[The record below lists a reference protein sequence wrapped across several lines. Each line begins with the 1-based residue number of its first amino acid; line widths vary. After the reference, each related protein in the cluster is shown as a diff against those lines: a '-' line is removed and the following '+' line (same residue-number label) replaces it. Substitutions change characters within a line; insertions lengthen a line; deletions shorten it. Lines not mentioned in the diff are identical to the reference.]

1 MLTTWFLFVSI
12 TIGGGEAGGQFLG
25 TFGTAG
31 ECETAK
37 YNLADYSARYEKDNG
52 AKVALH
58 CVPHDQPSL

>member
-12 TIGGGEAGGQFLG
+12 TVGGEVGGQFINS
-25 TFGTAG
+25 FSTAG

-37 YNLADYSARYEKDNG
+37 YNLTDYSARYEKENG

-58 CVPHDQPSL
+58 CVPHGQPSI